1 MLSLVPDDI
10 RGEMVTMSRDE
21 SIRQNE
27 ETPSPVEYTRMQDG
41 GYDKIKNRLMSTT
54 CVELLIVT

>member
-27 ETPSPVEYTRMQDG
+27 DNLARRIYTHAGWR
-41 GYDKIKNRLMSTT
+41 
-54 CVELLIVT
+54 V